1 MFVVAL
7 SEVIRTLSEVF
18 QLLENDMSHGEKAQ
32 WLLSSIFLPTSKVTL
47 KLCFLQALGFSK
59 GAHMHLFT
67 CHKYR
72 DTFLLLSDKNP
83 GKSQSKA
90 KLLLHQQSPW
100 KACQITLCEWVWR
113 WCLNCWDLGEGGE
126 KSYTL
131 AASSTQVF
139 LLLTLIF
146 LEFYHCWKKS
156 PFAVQ
161 KSWRTWPTFRIYRL
175 LWKTKSK
182 IFSSF

>member
-1 MFVVAL
+1 MPSSHTINRTLWFRIMFLPLQVSCPTLGKAKCLLWLYLKL
-7 SEVIRTLSEVF
+7 SELLSEVF

-113 WCLNCWDLGEGGE
+113 
-126 KSYTL
+126 
-131 AASSTQVF
+131 
-139 LLLTLIF
+139 
-146 LEFYHCWKKS
+146 
-156 PFAVQ
+156 
-161 KSWRTWPTFRIYRL
+161 
-175 LWKTKSK
+175 
-182 IFSSF
+182 